1 MFKFVGMINTKLYV
15 FICGS
20 NMVILNRNEKE
31 KYIHIYINITTYCFS
46 YPTLTSEGT
55 VESGHDLDIG
65 CIKASL
71 INLDKC
77 PTKFSH
83 NHSVV

>member
-1 MFKFVGMINTKLYV
+1 
-15 FICGS
+15 
-20 NMVILNRNEKE
+20 MVNLNRNKKE
-31 KYIHIYINITTYCFS
+31 KYIYIYTYIYTHTSIYIYIYITTYCFS

-55 VESGHDLDIG
+55 IESGHDLDIG